1 MQEESKGLRESF
13 IYFGYHPFQRWDF
26 ELEPDQSHLKKKK
39 KKKKRNIEAKER

>member
-13 IYFGYHPFQRWDF
+13 IYFGYRPFQRWDF

-39 KKKKRNIEAKER
+39 KKRNIEAKGRE